1 MSRSAGIEL
10 GELLAGFDFETG
22 QMSNPVVSSIVQN
35 SELVAAGSI
44 FAALPGATSS
54 GLAYAERAIE
64 LGAVAILVDESLT
77 GGPELAEIR
86 AAHPA
91 VVIVTVPALR
101 SKLGSLAARVYATGE
116 GGLRLFGVTG
126 TNGKTSTVTY
136 LQRMLEQLGESA
148 GLSASTERIAGGQPL
163 SAGLTTPEVCELHQL
178 IAQMKDAGDAAA
190 VIEVSAQALVRNRVD
205 GLFFEV
211 VGFTNLSRDHLDD
224 FGTMDDYL
232 AAKLRLFEGSR
243 AAKGVVFAGDS
254 YALAVV
260 REAGVEVTTVGA
272 AGDWRYRFEAGRLSL
287 SRDEV
292 ELDLEWSGSELM
304 ARNLALALTMLLVAG
319 FAAQDLARAAAAI
332 DPQVAGRLELI
343 SDSGPACFIDYAHT
357 PDAIAQ
363 ALASLSE
370 YPWVT
375 IVFGA
380 SGNRDAGKRPEMAKA
395 AAVANLLVITDQH
408 PRDENPAAIRATLL
422 ATATAEVGD
431 GRVVDIADPESAIRQ
446 ALAATPKDGAVI
458 WCGPGNL
465 RYREVAGSKIPFD
478 ARRVFLEALRA

>member
-10 GELLAGFDFETG
+10 GELLAGFDIETG
-22 QMSNPVVSSIVQN
+22 QTPNPVVSSIAQN
-35 SELVAAGSI
+35 SELATAGSI
-44 FAALPGATSS
+44 FAALPGANSS

-64 LGAVAILVDESLT
+64 RGAVAILVDESLT
-77 GGPELAEIR
+77 GGPELSSLR

-91 VVIVTVPALR
+91 VAIVPVPQLR
-101 SKLGSLAARVYATGE
+101 AHLGGLAARIFGTGE
-116 GGLRLFGVTG
+116 SGLRLFGVTG
-126 TNGKTSTVTY
+126 TNGKTSTATY
-136 LQRMLEQLGESA
+136 LQRLLERLGEQA
-148 GLSASTERIAGGQPL
+148 GLSASTERIAGGQAL

-178 IAQMKDAGDAAA
+178 LAQMKSAGDVA
-190 VIEVSAQALVRNRVD
+190 VAVEVSAQALVRNRVD

-224 FGTMDDYL
+224 FGTMDSYL
-232 AAKLRLFEGSR
+232 AAKLRLFEGAR
-243 AAKGVVFAGDS
+243 AARGVVFAGDN
-254 YALAVV
+254 YALEAV
-260 REAGVEVTTVGA
+260 RQAGVEVTTVGLDA
-272 AGDWRYRFEAGRLSL
+272 DWRYRFEAGRLSL
-287 SRDEV
+287 SRDATEIAV
-292 ELDLEWSGSELM
+292 DWSGSELM
-304 ARNLALALTMLLVAG
+304 ARNLALALVMLLVAG
-319 FAAQDLARAAAAI
+319 FATEDLARAAAAI

-343 SDSGPACFIDYAHT
+343 ADAAPACFIDYAHT
-357 PDAIAQ
+357 PEAISQ
-363 ALASLSE
+363 ALASLSG

-380 SGNRDAGKRPEMAKA
+380 SGNRDAGKRPAMAKA
-395 AAVANLLVITDQH
+395 AAVANLMVITDQH

-422 ATATAEVGD
+422 ATAKAEIGD
-431 GRVVDIADPESAIRQ
+431 ERVVEIADPELAIRQ